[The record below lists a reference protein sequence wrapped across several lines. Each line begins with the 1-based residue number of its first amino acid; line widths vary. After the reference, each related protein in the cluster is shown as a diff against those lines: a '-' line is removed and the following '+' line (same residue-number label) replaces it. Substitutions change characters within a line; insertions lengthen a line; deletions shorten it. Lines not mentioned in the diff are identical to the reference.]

1 MPVSLAATAT
11 TIHWVMVGRVTRHR
25 RNGTLLWPMTVP
37 YPPVVTSNPK
47 YLENQD
53 GKGLCP
59 REEHEK
65 PPRKKHHPRR
75 KITDVEQ
82 IGAGLKRND
91 VEGLHMETDATVD
104 KSITS
109 SSRVNERLTTPFHSS
124 VHFDSPELP
133 CAGILLSST

>member
-1 MPVSLAATAT
+1 MADDS
-11 TIHWVMVGRVTRHR
+11 TISASCDQQSEIPGKSGWKRALPERRTRE
-25 RNGTLLWPMTVP
+25 
-37 YPPVVTSNPK
+37 TSK
-47 YLENQD
+47 
-53 GKGLCP
+53 
-59 REEHEK
+59 
-65 PPRKKHHPRR
+65 KKHHPRR

-104 KSITS
+104 NSITS